1 MVLLRLLIGASA
13 AEINILVSKG
23 GVGMKLLQTVVVKQI
38 LTEKSKTELFEKY
51 HSKKLQ
57 LQKECDQL
65 RFEMKK
71 LEKTKKFQPTS
82 LINHFDKEIQARQ
95 EKIKLADFQ
104 IEQLHNLPLGSE
116 LKEREIQAV
125 VEIEIGDS
133 WDEFI
138 AGSTIII
145 KDGVVSEIR
154 ER

>member
-1 MVLLRLLIGASA
+1 
-13 AEINILVSKG
+13 
-23 GVGMKLLQTVVVKQI
+23 MKLLQTVVIKQV
-38 LTEKSKTELFEKY
+38 LTEESKAELFEKY

-65 RFEMKK
+65 RFELKK
-71 LEKTKKFQPTS
+71 LEKTKKFQTTG
-82 LINHFDKEIQARQ
+82 LIKHFDKEIQSRK

-116 LKEREIQAV
+116 LKEREVQAV
-125 VEIEIGDS
+125 VDVEVGDN
-133 WDEFI
+133 WDEFLT
-138 AGSTIII
+138 GSTIII